1 LSKRAEAPAGGERG
15 VELWCVDLK
24 AAAPALAEM
33 ERLTP
38 RLASGERQE
47 VASFADAEVAAERLA
62 ARIAVRLLLERI
74 AGTRWRSQPLVRDK
88 NGKPRLAGA
97 PVVFSLS
104 HVAGLALIGA
114 AASGPIGVDLER
126 ARDVRVRAPRRAR
139 LEEAGAVLNAAQ
151 ALPDGED
158 ARFLQAWV
166 RLEAFAKADGC
177 GIGRLLTRLGIVGER
192 ELARA
197 ELLERIERA
206 RARVE
211 GAVTRDLALGEGLFA
226 AIACAPAS
234 TVPEI
239 RWLPTSIDGLEKV
252 LS

>member
-1 LSKRAEAPAGGERG
+1 

-47 VASFADAEVAAERLA
+47 AASIADAEVGAERLA
-62 ARIAVRLLLERI
+62 VRVAVRLLLERI
-74 AGTRWRSQPLVRDK
+74 AGARWRSQPLVRDK
-88 NGKPRLAGA
+88 HGKPRLEGA
-97 PVVFSLS
+97 SVVFSLS
-104 HVAGLALIGA
+104 HVPGLALIGV

-139 LEEAGAVLNAAQ
+139 LEQAGAALNAAQ
-151 ALPDGED
+151 DLPDGED

-192 ELARA
+192 ELAR
-197 ELLERIERA
+197 EDLIERIERA

-211 GAVTRDLALGEGLFA
+211 GAVTRDLALGEGLYA
-226 AIACAPAS
+226 AIASVPAPA
-234 TVPEI
+234 VLEI
-239 RWLPTSIDGLEKV
+239 RWLPTSIDGLEK
-252 LS
+252 LLT